1 MYYYGSMERKL
12 QFSIGEYYHIYNR
25 GVDKRD
31 VFLTEADRK
40 RFQKLLYLAN
50 GEKPYV
56 FRLVQGQPL
65 DKIDLGEKRV
75 AIGAYC
81 LMPNHF
87 HLLVREVKEGG
98 ITAFMEKLGTGYTM
112 YFNKV
117 GKRTG
122 HLFQGR
128 FKAEH
133 VDRDEYLKYLFA
145 YIHLNPVKLIEP
157 DWKEQGIQHPEK
169 VRGYLEQY
177 RFSSYEDLLGKA
189 REEQAILSLKEF
201 PEYFEKTSDFES
213 FMKDWLE
220 FKDEE
225 ELFADERRAEER
237 KHAPI

>member
-98 ITAFMEKLGTGYTM
+98 ITAFMD
-112 YFNKV
+112 
-117 GKRTG
+117 
-122 HLFQGR
+122 
-128 FKAEH
+128 

-237 KHAPI
+237 KHASI